1 MNYETRS
8 ISPDEWLPDRCIPP
22 GAPLDPA
29 NLKPEHGCESLAE
42 HCEKLAPG
50 SRELLEG
57 LYRDTIDRFGCCG
70 FVAWSERKIV
80 GYNNFFPREV
90 ACDMKFHGW
99 GTDQDAEQ
107 STLVHNCISVLQNP
121 TYRRKVIGT
130 SLIKASLSWGKTNGW
145 KRFEVHQ
152 VMPDDPEN
160 FETMQKSA
168 VSFWRKLGFDTYRTR
183 IDFNIVK
190 VIARWEGVAVETE
203 ADAVAFWPDW
213 EEKCLVASMALD
225 LTTWEK
231 K

>member
-1 MNYETRS
+1 
-8 ISPDEWLPDRCIPP
+8 
-22 GAPLDPA
+22 
-29 NLKPEHGCESLAE
+29 
-42 HCEKLAPG
+42 
-50 SRELLEG
+50 
-57 LYRDTIDRFGCCG
+57 
-70 FVAWSERKIV
+70 
-80 GYNNFFPREV
+80 
-90 ACDMKFHGW
+90 
-99 GTDQDAEQ
+99 
-107 STLVHNCISVLQNP
+107 VLQNP
-121 TYRRKVIGT
+121 TCRRKGIGI

-190 VIARWEGVAVETE
+190 VFAQWEGVAVETE
-203 ADAVAFWPDW
+203 DDAVAFWPDW